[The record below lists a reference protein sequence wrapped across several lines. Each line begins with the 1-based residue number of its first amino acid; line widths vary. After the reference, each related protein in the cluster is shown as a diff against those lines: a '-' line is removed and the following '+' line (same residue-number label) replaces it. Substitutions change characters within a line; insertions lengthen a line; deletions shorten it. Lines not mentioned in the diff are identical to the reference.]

1 MIILVLAARRPH
13 TQHLGRDDYS
23 RRQHKTGFGNM
34 EKPRPA
40 PLLGNRCKEITTGGR
55 YTNQVIKKPHS
66 GIKDKVSELLTAIVC
81 NIANFGV
88 LRKYIR

>member
-13 TQHLGRDDYS
+13 TQHLGRDDYG

-40 PLLGNRCKEITTGGR
+40 PLLGNRCKEITNRGLKPTVMLQNL
-55 YTNQVIKKPHS
+55 TQAFENIK
-66 GIKDKVSELLTAIVC
+66 SELFTAIVC

-88 LRKYIR
+88 LRKYMR